1 MIAYS
6 ARLDVPRE
14 LVQHVA
20 RLLRAG
26 ERIEL
31 TDRGRYLATI
41 DPRRPDSVDRRERLI
56 AEGRL
61 RPAQHPGYLPPRPSA
76 RPETSLTD
84 AVLAERADEER
95 W

>member
-1 MIAYS
+1 
-6 ARLDVPRE
+6 
-14 LVQHVA
+14 VA

-41 DPRRPDSVDRRERLI
+41 DPRRPEGVDRREQLI

-61 RPAQHPGYLPPRPSA
+61 RPARHPGRLPAPPA
-76 RPETSLTD
+76 GLPATTLTD
-84 AVLAERADEER
+84 AVLAERAAEDR

>member
-1 MIAYS
+1 MVRVS
-6 ARLDVPRE
+6 LRE
-14 LVQHVA
+14 LAHDTGRVA

-31 TDRGRYLATI
+31 TDRGRFLATI
-41 DPRRPDSVDRRERLI
+41 EPRRPEEVDRREQLI

-61 RPAQHPGYLPPRPSA
+61 RPARHPGYLPPMPTGEA
-76 RPETSLTD
+76 PPDTALTD
-84 AVLAERADEER
+84 AVLAERADEDR

>member
-1 MIAYS
+1 MTRVS
-6 ARLDVPRE
+6 LRE
-14 LVQHVA
+14 LAHDTGRVT

-41 DPRRPDSVDRRERLI
+41 DPRRPESVDRREQLI
-56 AEGRL
+56 AESRL
-61 RPAQHPGYLPPRPSA
+61 RPAAHPGRLPPAPAGTADRA
-76 RPETSLTD
+76 LTD
-84 AVLAERADEER
+84 AVLADRAAEDR